1 MSSSTLLLPSKAIS
15 KPQLSRGSSM
25 FSILDP
31 QSRQKCLTLPVLS
44 MRLLLYMIA
53 SFIYLNHDCHYPIHV
68 SVFLYRWASRMSCCL
83 WNVIVSHLA

>member
-44 MRLLLYMIA
+44 MR
-53 SFIYLNHDCHYPIHV
+53 
-68 SVFLYRWASRMSCCL
+68 WASRMSCCL